1 MGNYK
6 QNTNNNAE
14 TRALE
19 RFTEMMID
27 RIKEIQSD
35 WKKPWFSEST
45 SHWPKN
51 MSGREYNGMNALCLM
66 LHAEK
71 QGYKIPVWATFDRI
85 VALNYKTN
93 SENKKVCITDKDG
106 HELPTVGLQRVLSRK
121 AAMPSSKIPMN

>member
-27 RIKEIQSD
+27 RIKEIKSD

-45 SHWPKN
+45 SH
-51 MSGREYNGMNALCLM
+51 
-66 LHAEK
+66 
-71 QGYKIPVWATFDRI
+71 
-85 VALNYKTN
+85 
-93 SENKKVCITDKDG
+93 
-106 HELPTVGLQRVLSRK
+106 
-121 AAMPSSKIPMN
+121 